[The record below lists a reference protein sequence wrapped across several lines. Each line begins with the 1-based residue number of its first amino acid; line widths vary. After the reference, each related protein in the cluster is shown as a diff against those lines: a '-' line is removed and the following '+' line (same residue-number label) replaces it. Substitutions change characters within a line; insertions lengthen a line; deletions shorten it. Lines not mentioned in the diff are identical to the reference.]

1 VTTDF
6 DTNDKGLSVVVRF
19 HDVRRLRELDRAIF
33 SLAMQRY
40 RPLHIHLCLQR
51 FSEADIAAT
60 KAKLDPIL
68 AIDGAPSLN
77 IHNWIEQ
84 EPDDA
89 RSLLIN
95 LGISNI
101 HTRYLAFLDYDDV
114 LYPEAYELL
123 IRQLQASRSAVS
135 FGRICLK
142 TYTSYA
148 KFDYTEGK
156 SFPFQGTS
164 LLELMRDNFCPIH
177 SFVVDTK
184 KVPRHMLF
192 FDPMITRAEDYDFLL
207 RLVAKYPSDFSLIE
221 TVVGEYYI
229 NRDGSNT
236 NTILTEYAATPEAV
250 QEWDDAEFFIEGR
263 RRTTMVSEEVRRSLG
278 IAQPS
283 PRLTIRRLLD
293 SYAELTAIPA

>member
-1 VTTDF
+1 MNTHF

-33 SLAMQRY
+33 SLTMQHY

-51 FSEADIAAT
+51 FSKAEIAAT

-68 AIDGAPSLN
+68 AINGAPSLN
-77 IHNWIEQ
+77 IHNWIEP
-84 EPDDA
+84 EPIDA
-89 RSLLIN
+89 RSILIN
-95 LGISNI
+95 LGVSNI
-101 HTRYLAFLDYDDV
+101 QTRYLAFLDYDDV

-123 IRQLQASRSAVS
+123 IRQLQASRSVVC
-135 FGRICLK
+135 FGRIGLK
-142 TYTSYA
+142 TYTNYA
-148 KFDYTEGK
+148 NFDYAESK

-164 LLELMRDNFCPIH
+164 VLELMRGNFCPIH

-184 KVPRHMLF
+184 KVSRHILF
-192 FDPMITRAEDYDFLL
+192 FDPTINRNEDYDFLL

-221 TVVGEYYI
+221 TFIGEYYI
-229 NRDGSNT
+229 KRDGS

-250 QEWDDAEFFIEGR
+250 QAWDDAECFVEGR
-263 RRTTMVSEEVRRSLG
+263 RRSTMVSEEVQRSLG

-293 SYAELTAIPA
+293 SYAELKAIPA